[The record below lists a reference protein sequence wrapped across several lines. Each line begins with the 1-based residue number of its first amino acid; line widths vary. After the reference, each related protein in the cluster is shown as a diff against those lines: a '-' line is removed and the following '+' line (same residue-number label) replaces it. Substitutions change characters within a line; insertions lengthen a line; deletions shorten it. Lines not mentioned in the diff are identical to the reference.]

1 MKRAVILAGGQGE
14 RLRPLTQDR
23 PKCMVDVLG
32 SPILAYQLQWLA
44 ASGITQIT
52 VACGYMHE
60 LIESHFGSGSRFGVN
75 ITYSIEEKPL
85 GRGGALKKAMTQA
98 IGDEASILCLNGDN
112 ICNVSIKALTEFH
125 HRGDGLATIVTAP
138 LRSPYGIVQTSG
150 DNDVVVGFQEKPQ
163 LPYRVNAGIY
173 AMSRDILPFLPD
185 QGDHEVTAFPQLAS
199 QGKLR
204 AFNSDCFWRTV
215 DTVKDVNEL
224 RNELQGVL
232 LGALFQGVK

>member
-32 SPILAYQLQWLA
+32 SPIMAYQLQWLA
-44 ASGITQIT
+44 ANGIQHVT

-60 LIESHFGSGSRFGVN
+60 MIQAHFGAGARFGVS
-75 ITYSIEEKPL
+75 IEYSIEEKPL
-85 GRGGALKKAMTQA
+85 GRGGALKKAMLQA
-98 IGDEASILCLNGDN
+98 LQNETSILCLNGDH
-112 ICNVSIKALTEFH
+112 ICNVSARAVAEFH
-125 HRGDGLATIVTAP
+125 ERSDALATIVTAP
-138 LRSPYGIVQTSG
+138 LRSPYGIVQTAADDSL
-150 DNDVVVGFQEKPQ
+150 VTGFQEKPQ

-173 AMSRDILPFLPD
+173 AMRKEILDYLPD
-185 QGDHEVTAFPQLAS
+185 QGDHEVTAFPTLAA

-204 AFNSDCFWRTV
+204 AYISDCFWRTV

-232 LGALFQGVK
+232 LGALFQAVK